1 MTVAATAGK
10 KVAILKA
17 ENLEKTYRVGKVDVP
32 ALRGVSLDVE
42 AGEFVA
48 SWVLRAAASQRCCTC
63 SVAC

>member
-1 MTVAATAGK
+1 MVVAVGK

-42 AGEFVA
+42 AG
-48 SWVLRAAASQRCCTC
+48 
-63 SVAC
+63 